1 MLVKKYLHDNHD
13 KFTEIISKLEKEN
26 FSQRILE
33 KDYALWSDKPDE
45 IVNRLDWVTAPT
57 EFLEKY
63 LYLEGFADDVIDKGI
78 TEIVLLGMGGSSLAP
93 EVFQMVFGNAEN
105 HPHLTV
111 LDSTHPE
118 SVLKI
123 KENIILKKTLFIV
136 STKSGGTVETLSFLK
151 YFYNLYFEKFGDEA
165 GKYFVAITD
174 AGSKLEQLAEELNF
188 FYTFIN
194 NPNVGG
200 RFSALT
206 YFGLVPAAVIGV
218 KIPTLLK
225 NAKIAEERSLSL
237 AHYADNNS
245 YILGA
250 LLGMCANKG
259 KDKLTFVFSEQL
271 EPVGAWIEQLV
282 AESTGKNKRG
292 ILPVVGETL
301 KTPANYSKD
310 RLFVYT
316 HFADDTGHLLE
327 VKNLVRAGFPVIE
340 IILEDL
346 YELGNLFYTWEY
358 AVAVAGHLM
367 KIHPFDQP
375 DVESAKVAARKMVA
389 EYLEKGT
396 LPTISNGAESES
408 FTAFY
413 TEKLSS
419 AKELMQK
426 CFENIDDCFDEDL
439 GRSYIALQA
448 FLPREGNNIQLLSDF
463 QNYLSKNYKVA
474 VTVGFG
480 PRFLHST
487 GQLHK
492 GDLGNGIFIQFTDKP
507 NYNLSIPDNP
517 KSKKSGI
524 TFDVLVQAQGLG
536 DREALVSK
544 GRKILRLE
552 LKGKL
557 SEAISELKEIL
568 GK

>member
-13 KFTEIISKLEKEN
+13 KYSETITKLENEN

-33 KDYALWSDKPDE
+33 KDFTLWSNKPDE

-57 EFLEKY
+57 EFMEKY
-63 LYLEGFADDVIDKGI
+63 LYLEGFADDVINKGI
-78 TEIVLLGMGGSSLAP
+78 SEIVLLGMGGSSLAP
-93 EVFQMVFGNAEN
+93 EVFQMVFGNDEN

-118 SVLKI
+118 SVLQI
-123 KENIILKKTLFIV
+123 KENLIFEKTLFIV

-151 YFYNLYFEKFGDEA
+151 YFYNLYYERFGNKA
-165 GKYFVAITD
+165 GNYFVAITD
-174 AGSKLEQLAEELNF
+174 AGSKLEQLAEELSF

-206 YFGLVPAAVIGV
+206 YFGLVPAAAIGV
-218 KIPTLLK
+218 NISTFLK

-259 KDKLTFVFSEQL
+259 KDKLTFIFSEKL
-271 EPVGAWIEQLV
+271 EPVGSWIEQLV

-316 HFADDTGHLLE
+316 HFADDDKHLLE
-327 VKNLVRAGFPVIE
+327 IQNLIRAGFPVIE
-340 IILEDL
+340 IIIEDL

-375 DVESAKVAARKMVA
+375 DVESAKVAAREMVA
-389 EYLEKGT
+389 KYQKTGN
-396 LPTISNGAESES
+396 LPIPGDGCESKNFS
-408 FTAFY
+408 AFY
-413 TEKLSS
+413 IEKISDVKNLIRT
-419 AKELMQK
+419 
-426 CFENIDDCFDEDL
+426 CFNNIDECFDDYL
-439 GRSYIALQA
+439 GRHYIALQA
-448 FLPREGNNIQLLSDF
+448 FLPKTDENFNLLTDF
-463 QNYLSKNYKVA
+463 QNYLSLKFNVA

-492 GDLGNGIFIQFTDKP
+492 GDFGNGVFLQFSDKP
-507 NYNLSIPDNP
+507 TLNVPIPDDP
-517 KSKKSGI
+517 KSNKSGI
-524 TFDVLVQAQGLG
+524 TFDVLIQAQGLG
-536 DREALVSK
+536 DREALLKK

-557 SEAISELKEIL
+557 SETLEELKEIL
-568 GK
+568 D

>member
-26 FSQRILE
+26 FSQRILD
-33 KDYALWSDKPDE
+33 KDFTLWSDKPDE

-63 LYLEGFADDVIDKGI
+63 LYLEGFADDVINKGI
-78 TEIVLLGMGGSSLAP
+78 SEIVLLGMGGSSLAP
-93 EVFQMVFGNAEN
+93 EVFQMVFGNEEN

-118 SVLKI
+118 SVLQI
-123 KENIILKKTLFIV
+123 KEDIIFEKTLFIV

-151 YFYNLYFEKFGDEA
+151 YFYNLYYEKLGDKA
-165 GKYFVAITD
+165 GDYFVAITD
-174 AGSKLEQLAEELNF
+174 AGSKLEKLAEELNF

-206 YFGLVPAAVIGV
+206 YFGLVPAAAIGV
-218 KIPTLLK
+218 KIPTLLR

-237 AHYADNNS
+237 AHYSDNNS

-259 KDKLTFVFSEQL
+259 KDKLTFIFSEQL

-292 ILPVVGETL
+292 ILPVAGETL
-301 KTPANYSKD
+301 KTPAHYSKD

-316 HFADDTGHLLE
+316 HFADDTKHLLE
-327 VKNLVRAGFPVIE
+327 VKNLVRAGFPVVE

-346 YELGNLFYTWEY
+346 YELGNLLYTWEY
-358 AVAVAGHLM
+358 AVAVAGHIM

-375 DVESAKVAARKMVA
+375 DVESAKIAARKMVS

-396 LPTISNGAESES
+396 LPTLNSGVDSNT

-413 TEKLSS
+413 TEKISS
-419 AKELMQK
+419 AKGLLQK
-426 CFENIDDCFDEDL
+426 CFENIDDCFDEYL
-439 GRSYIALQA
+439 GRSYVALQA
-448 FLPREGNNIQLLSDF
+448 FLPRNNSNIQLLADF
-463 QNYLSKNYKVA
+463 QNYLSENYKVA

-492 GDLGNGIFIQFTDKP
+492 GDLGNGIFIQFTDRT
-507 NYNLSIPDNP
+507 NYNLAIPDEP
-517 KSKKSGI
+517 KSNESGI

-536 DREALVSK
+536 DREALISK
-544 GRKILRLE
+544 ERKILRLE
-552 LKGKL
+552 IKDSLEKVI
-557 SEAISELKEIL
+557 EELKEFL
-568 GK
+568 N